1 MWKHN
6 TPGVQDFQRH
16 CAVGNCSIFLKE
28 EADTTQAGLALLP
41 HLEEEGRSIS
51 FEYFPFPV
59 AKAET
64 TTTLL
69 RLKCEN
75 WIMPKPS
82 RETRRKYSR
91 LLWVRE
97 QDKSRMSLYR
107 REIILLIRYLLFR
120 VPWLAGN
127 NSIS

>member
-1 MWKHN
+1 MCFNQASPAVGQTESVTAVDKMGVMWKHN
-6 TPGVQDFQRH
+6 TPGVQDFQRL

-91 LLWVRE
+91 LLWV
-97 QDKSRMSLYR
+97 
-107 REIILLIRYLLFR
+107 
-120 VPWLAGN
+120 
-127 NSIS
+127 